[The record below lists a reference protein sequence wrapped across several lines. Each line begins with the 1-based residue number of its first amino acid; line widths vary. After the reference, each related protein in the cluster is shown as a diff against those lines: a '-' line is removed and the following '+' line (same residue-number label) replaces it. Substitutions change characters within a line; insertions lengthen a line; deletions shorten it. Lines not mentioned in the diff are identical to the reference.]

1 MKFLW
6 CTIYVKDIE
15 ASLRFYQEI
24 VGLPVTRRFSEPG
37 AELAFLGD
45 GDTKLEIIEGKGEPH
60 SGGGVSIGFLVNNLE
75 EKMDFVKKRGISV
88 HSGPFTPSPR
98 TRFFFV
104 SDPDGV
110 LVQFVEQ
117 KQVDIEN

>member
-6 CTIYVKDIE
+6 CTIYVKDLD
-15 ASLRFYQEI
+15 ASLRFYKEI

-45 GDTKLEIIEGKGEPH
+45 GDTKLEIIQGKGEPH
-60 SGGGVSIGFLVNNLE
+60 SGVGVSIGFLVDNLE
-75 EKMDFVKKRGISV
+75 EKMTFVNGHGIPV
-88 HSGPFTPSPR
+88 HSGPFAPSAR

-117 KQVDIEN
+117 KQA

>member
-6 CTIYVKDIE
+6 CTLYVKSIE
-15 ASLRFYQEI
+15 ASLRFYQDI
-24 VGLPVTRRFSEPG
+24 VGLTVTRRFSEPG

-45 GDTKLEIIEGKGEPH
+45 GDTKLEIIEGKGEPY
-60 SGGGVSIGFLVNNLE
+60 SGGGVSIGFLVSNLE
-75 EKMDFVKKRGISV
+75 EKMDFVKERGIPV
-88 HSGPFTPSPR
+88 HSGPFAPSPR

-117 KQVDIEN
+117 KQV

>member
-1 MKFLW
+1 MRFLW
-6 CTIYVKDIE
+6 CTIHVKDID
-15 ASLRFYQEI
+15 ASLRFYQDI

-45 GDTKLEIIEGKGEPH
+45 GDTKLEIIQGKGEPH
-60 SGGGVSIGFLVNNLE
+60 SGGGLSIGFPVNNLE
-75 EKMDFVKKRGISV
+75 EKLAFVKECGIPI
-88 HSGPFTPSPR
+88 HSGPFAPSAR

-117 KQVDIEN
+117 KQA

>member
-6 CTIYVKDIE
+6 CTIYVKDLDD
-15 ASLRFYQEI
+15 SLRFYQDI
-24 VGLPVTRRFSEPG
+24 AGLPVTRRFSEPG

-45 GDTKLEIIEGKGEPH
+45 GDTKLEIIQGKGEPH
-60 SGGGVSIGFLVNNLE
+60 SGSGVSIGFLVNNLE
-75 EKMDFVKKRGISV
+75 EKMDFVREKGIPV
-88 HSGPFTPSPR
+88 HSGPFAPSPR

-117 KQVDIEN
+117 KQA

>member
-1 MKFLW
+1 MRFLW
-6 CTIYVKDIE
+6 CTLYVKDID
-15 ASLRFYQEI
+15 ASLRFYQDI

-45 GDTKLEIIEGKGEPH
+45 DETKLEIIQGKLEPH
-60 SGGGVSIGFLVNNLE
+60 TGEGVSVGFLVDNLE
-75 EKMDFVKKRGISV
+75 EKMAFVQQRGIKI
-88 HSGPFTPSPR
+88 HSGPFAPSKR

-117 KQVDIEN
+117 KQL

>member
-1 MKFLW
+1 MRFLW
-6 CTIYVKDIE
+6 CTLYVKDID
-15 ASLRFYQEI
+15 ASLRFYQDI

-45 GDTKLEIIEGKGEPH
+45 DETKLEIIQGKLEPH
-60 SGGGVSIGFLVNNLE
+60 TGEGVSVGFLVDNLE
-75 EKMDFVKKRGISV
+75 EKMAFVQQRGIKI
-88 HSGPFTPSPR
+88 HSGPFAPSKR

-117 KQVDIEN
+117 IQL

>member
-6 CTIYVKDIE
+6 CTINVRDID
-15 ASLRFYQEI
+15 ASLRFYEQI
-24 VGLPVTRRFSEPG
+24 VGLPVVRRFGEPG

-45 GDTKLEIIEGKGEPH
+45 GETKLELIQGKASPAN
-60 SGGGVSIGFLVNNLE
+60 GGAVSVGFSVDSLE
-75 EKMDFVKKRGISV
+75 DKMAFIQAHGIPV
-88 HSGPFTPSPR
+88 HSGPFAPNPR

-104 SDPDGV
+104 ADPDGV

-117 KQVDIEN
+117 KQV

>member
-1 MKFLW
+1 MRFLW

-15 ASLRFYQEI
+15 ASIRFYKEI
-24 VGLPVTRRFSEPG
+24 AGMPVTRRFSEPG

-45 GDTKLEIIEGKGEPH
+45 DDTKIELIQGKFEPH
-60 SGGGVSIGFLVNNLE
+60 NGGGVSIGVRVDDLE
-75 EKMDFVKKRGISV
+75 EKMAFIEQRGIKL
-88 HSGPFTPSPR
+88 HSGPFAPSPR

-104 SDPDGV
+104 SDPDGM

-117 KQVDIEN
+117 KQH

>member
-1 MKFLW
+1 MAFLW
-6 CTIYVKDIE
+6 CTITVRNID
-15 ASLRFYQEI
+15 ASLKFYQEI
-24 VGLPVTRRFSEPG
+24 VGLPVARRFSEPN

-45 GDTKLEIIEGKGEPH
+45 GETMLELIQGKGEPH
-60 SGGGVSIGFLVNNLE
+60 TGGGVSIGFKVDSLE
-75 EKMDFVKKRGISV
+75 EKMAFVKEKGVAV

-98 TRFFFV
+98 TRFFFI

-117 KQVDIEN
+117 TPQQ

>member
-6 CTIYVKDIE
+6 CTIHVRDIE
-15 ASLRFYQEI
+15 ASLKFYQDI

-45 GDTKLEIIEGKGEPH
+45 GDTKLELIEGKGKPH
-60 SGGGVSIGFLVNNLE
+60 SGGGVSIGFPVDDLE
-75 EKMDFVKKRGISV
+75 EKMAFVDKRGIPV
-88 HSGPFTPSPR
+88 HSGPFAPSPR

-104 SDPDGV
+104 ADPDGM

-117 KQVDIEN
+117 KQA

>member
-6 CTIYVKDIE
+6 CTINVKDID
-15 ASLRFYQEI
+15 ASLRFYQDI
-24 VGLPVTRRFSEPG
+24 VGLNVTRRFGEPG

-45 GDTKLEIIEGKGEPH
+45 GDTKLELIQGKGEAH
-60 SGGGVSIGFLVNNLE
+60 TGVGVSIGFLVDNLE
-75 EKMDFVKKRGISV
+75 EKMAFVSEHGIPV
-88 HSGPFTPSPR
+88 HSGPFAPSPR

-117 KQVDIEN
+117 KQ